1 MLLILFVLEILLLT
15 ASGSA
20 LVTDYSWVPG
30 PYVSNDSIYNPMA
43 TPITSTYYFVTATDT
58 NNCSNVDS
66 IFLNVLDLPLANAGN
81 DTAICPGLTLFS

>member
-1 MLLILFVLEILLLT
+1 MNINAADSICSGDSTSLT

-20 LVTDYSWVPG
+20 LVTDYSWVPDLI
-30 PYVSNDSIYNPMA
+30 SNDSIYNPMA

-66 IFLNVLDLPLANAGN
+66 IFLNVLDLL
-81 DTAICPGLTLFS
+81 